1 MGNIGSYEVVER
13 IGNIFKKKPRVVIYS
28 SVESDKV
35 MDTAGFVQQNSF
47 DLKKPKMIDIGVVR
61 PTDALEMS
69 RHSVIGSQSFQNARQ
84 SGRRSSVS
92 SGSSIASYR
101 SAPSNHSTP
110 VRTIRRTARG
120 EVGKFDS
127 MPNVRSSSMS
137 PLANSRTA
145 SLRSMKRS

>member
-1 MGNIGSYEVVER
+1 MGNIGSFEVVER

-28 SVESDKV
+28 SVESDT
-35 MDTAGFVQQNSF
+35 DTAGFVQQNSI
-47 DLKKPKMIDIGVVR
+47 DLKKPKMIDIGVVC

-69 RHSVIGSQSFQNARQ
+69 RHSVICSQSFQNARQ

-120 EVGKFDS
+120 EVSEFDS
-127 MPNVRSSSMS
+127 MPNVQSSSMS